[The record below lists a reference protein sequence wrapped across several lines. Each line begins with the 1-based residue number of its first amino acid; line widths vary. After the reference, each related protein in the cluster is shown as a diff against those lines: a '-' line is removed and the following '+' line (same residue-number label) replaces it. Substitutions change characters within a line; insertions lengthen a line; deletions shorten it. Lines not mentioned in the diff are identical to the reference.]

1 MNQKNTRRGF
11 TLIELL
17 VVVLITGILA
27 AVAVPQYQKAVEK
40 SKVAQALTFLNA
52 IYKGH
57 QLCVLQNGDDTEKC
71 GIDDEE
77 NLATNNLLVNIDIE
91 LPGELETGDDCYDGT
106 VCVKTKDWEFGTDT
120 SDYWYAERMK
130 NEDMAYML
138 SISLRD
144 DGYFKPGMIICN
156 DGEESFCTTL
166 CGSNGCQLN

>member
-1 MNQKNTRRGF
+1 MYRAREIKKEINMNQKNTRRGF
-11 TLIELL
+11 TLIESL
-17 VVVLITGILA
+17 VVVLIIGILA

-106 VCVKTKDWEFGTDT
+106 VCVKTKIGSLEQTRLITG
-120 SDYWYAERMK
+120 ML
-130 NEDMAYML
+130 NE
-138 SISLRD
+138 
-144 DGYFKPGMIICN
+144 
-156 DGEESFCTTL
+156 
-166 CGSNGCQLN
+166 